1 MSLLLVTR
9 VRLCVVGV
17 AVPEAGVE
25 LPSSANEL
33 SAAADTAVVRSSV
46 IRAHV

>member
-1 MSLLLVTR
+1 MSLLLVIR

-33 SAAADTAVVRSSV
+33 SAANAVVVGSSV